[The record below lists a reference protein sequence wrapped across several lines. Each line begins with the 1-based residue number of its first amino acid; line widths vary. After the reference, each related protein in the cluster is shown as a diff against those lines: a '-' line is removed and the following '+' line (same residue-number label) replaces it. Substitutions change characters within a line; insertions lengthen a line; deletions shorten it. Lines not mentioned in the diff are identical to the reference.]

1 MESNPRREWRML
13 TMPCRFTWASASLR
27 KTKAAGPKKLSE
39 ETAERTK
46 MAWFFVHLG
55 VAKACL
61 VPLWS
66 PRALHIGI
74 DEDAAALV
82 VVAHYFGPPPL
93 DGQKD

>member
-1 MESNPRREWRML
+1 ML
-13 TMPCRFTWASASLR
+13 TMPCRLTWASAFLR
-27 KTKAAGPKKLSE
+27 KTKAAGPKKPLE
-39 ETAERTK
+39 ETAKRTK
-46 MAWFFVHLG
+46 MAWFFANAWVALFVHLG

-66 PRALHIGI
+66 PRALRSGT

-82 VVAHYFGPPPL
+82 VVTHEVGPPPL